1 MFELKLWVEY
11 FSTKNILFTA
21 LVGFY
26 NEKMSASDVN
36 CILDEVKVRPTPKP
50 TTSPVTRSTTA
61 KPTPKPTT
69 SKQTPKTTTTKQTPK
84 PTTTKQTPKTT
95 TTKQTPKPTTTKQTP
110 KPTTT
115 EKPETNPTSTT
126 KQPVVPDGCESKSIF
141 LFSMFNHL
149 KSYQLSYPL

>member
-11 FSTKNILFTA
+11 FLTKNLLFTA

-84 PTTTKQTPKTT
+84 PTTTKQTPK
-95 TTKQTPKPTTTKQTP
+95 
-110 KPTTT
+110 PTTT

-141 LFSMFNHL
+141 
-149 KSYQLSYPL
+149 Y